1 MSKDEEMDFI
11 DYVITENNEKLAIVI
26 RNGFKNDGITF
37 FTDNSCEEQV
47 AYMTHKKGHIII
59 PHVHNNIKRE
69 INYTREVLIMRKGT
83 LECDFYTQE
92 KILVQTLTISE
103 GDILVLLSGG
113 HGFKCLDEVEMVEI
127 KNGPFVGDGD
137 KTRF

>member
-1 MSKDEEMDFI
+1 
-11 DYVITENNEKLAIVI
+11 
-26 RNGFKNDGITF
+26 
-37 FTDNSCEEQV
+37 
-47 AYMTHKKGHIII
+47 
-59 PHVHNNIKRE
+59 
-69 INYTREVLIMRKGT
+69 MRKGT

-127 KNGPFVGDGD
+127 KNGPFVGDCD